1 MPPRS
6 GDIRGLLAHP
16 TIVRWRPATFGLVS
30 RAALLTVLALVLA
43 SSVRAG
49 TIPEPVFDAVHG
61 RVVGWAHSTSGYWF
75 AVYVDRKGSDWCG
88 LAGASWRVA
97 LVETRQLPV
106 RVVADQRIGGAMC
119 GNALSWVRAGRFS
132 DGRHQEVAF
141 MLWSTPSI
149 GALTYIYRLDGSH
162 FNFLAKFGGD
172 RVTVGVGTV
181 TVAFENRGRSPRGEI
196 EDVYRFIHGRYKLV
210 RSH

>member
-1 MPPRS
+1 VV
-6 GDIRGLLAHP
+6 I
-16 TIVRWRPATFGLVS
+16 
-30 RAALLTVLALVLA
+30 ALVLA

-49 TIPEPVFDAVHG
+49 TVPEPVFDAVHG
-61 RVVGWAHSTSGYWF
+61 RIVGWARSTSGYWF
-75 AVYVDRKGSDWCG
+75 AVYVDRKGGDWCG
-88 LAGASWRVA
+88 LLGASWRIA

-106 RVVADQRIGGAMC
+106 RVVADQRIQSAMC

-141 MLWSTPSI
+141 MLWATPSI
-149 GALTYIYRLDGSH
+149 GALTYIYRLDGRH

-172 RVTVGVGTV
+172 AVIVGVGIV

-196 EDVYRFIHGRYKLV
+196 KDVYRFIGGRYKLV
-210 RSH
+210 RSY